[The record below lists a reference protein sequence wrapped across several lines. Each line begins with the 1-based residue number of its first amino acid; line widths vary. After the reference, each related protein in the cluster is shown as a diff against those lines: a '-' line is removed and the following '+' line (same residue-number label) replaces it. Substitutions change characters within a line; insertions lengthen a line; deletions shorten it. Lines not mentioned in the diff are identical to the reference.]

1 MLNQR
6 IKDSIKAVLYL
17 LILTL
22 VNIYIPFLSVFVLIV
37 WPIPVAVIT
46 LKHDLNTTA
55 GVVAIS
61 AIISG
66 LIFGPLMGLLA
77 VIGYGLVGFVIG
89 NCLKEGIKPF
99 RTLIFTVLSVLLS
112 HILLIYIARYM
123 MGINFQTIINQVS
136 TLIGQTGGMGNMEDM
151 ISSQLQL
158 IQRIFPALI
167 GISAIITGS
176 LNYYVSTWYINKAGF
191 NKSVYKEIKY
201 WALPRW
207 VIAIGIVIS
216 LILKRYMI
224 FVNLN
229 MVLLFLTLIQGYA
242 VTIYYID
249 KKTKNSIIKV
259 IFTAVVIFIP
269 LLPPALVLL
278 GLVDFWFDLR
288 KINNYKE
295 KDEPS

>member
-1 MLNQR
+1 MVNQK
-6 IKDSIKAVLYL
+6 IKDSIKVLIYL

-22 VNIYIPFLSVFVLIV
+22 INIYIPFLSILVLIV
-37 WPIPVAVIT
+37 WPIPIVVIT
-46 LKHDLNTTA
+46 MKYNLNTTA
-55 GVVAIS
+55 GVIAIS
-61 AIISG
+61 ALING
-66 LIFGPLMGLLA
+66 LLFSPLMGLLA
-77 VIGYGLVGFVIG
+77 VIGYGLIGFVIG
-89 NCLKEGIKPF
+89 SCLKEEIKP
-99 RTLIFTVLSVLLS
+99 LNALVFTVLSVLFS
-112 HILLIYIARYM
+112 HILLLFISRYLL
-123 MGINFQTIINQVS
+123 GINFQSIINQINTIVS
-136 TLIGQTGGMGNMEDM
+136 QTSNMGNMEEM
-151 ISSQLQL
+151 LNSQLQL
-158 IQRIFPALI
+158 LQRIFPALI

-288 KINNYKE
+288 KIDNYKE
-295 KDEPS
+295 KNERS

>member
-1 MLNQR
+1 M
-6 IKDSIKAVLYL
+6 KY
-17 LILTL
+17 
-22 VNIYIPFLSVFVLIV
+22 
-37 WPIPVAVIT
+37 
-46 LKHDLNTTA
+46 DLNATA
-55 GVVAIS
+55 GVIAIS
-61 AIISG
+61 ALING
-66 LIFGPLMGLLA
+66 LLFSPMMGLLA

-89 NCLKEGIKPF
+89 SCLKEEIKP
-99 RTLIFTVLSVLLS
+99 LNALVFTVLSVLFS
-112 HILLIYIARYM
+112 HILLLFISRYLL
-123 MGINFQTIINQVS
+123 GINFQSIINEINTIVS
-136 TLIGQTGGMGNMEDM
+136 QTSNIGNMEEM
-151 ISSQLQL
+151 LNSQLQL
-158 IQRIFPALI
+158 LQRIFPALI

-207 VIAIGIVIS
+207 VIAIGVVIS
-216 LILKRYMI
+216 LILKRYLF

-295 KDEPS
+295 KNERS

>member
-1 MLNQR
+1 MVNQK
-6 IKDSIKAVLYL
+6 IKDSIKVLIYL

-22 VNIYIPFLSVFVLIV
+22 INIYIPFLSILVLIV
-37 WPIPVAVIT
+37 WPIPIVVIT
-46 LKHDLNTTA
+46 MKYDLNTTA
-55 GVVAIS
+55 GVIAIS
-61 AIISG
+61 ALING
-66 LIFGPLMGLLA
+66 LLFSPIMGLLA

-89 NCLKEGIKPF
+89 SCLKEEIKP
-99 RTLIFTVLSVLLS
+99 LNALVFTVLSVLFS
-112 HILLIYIARYM
+112 HILLLFISRYLL
-123 MGINFQTIINQVS
+123 GINFQSIINQINTIVS
-136 TLIGQTGGMGNMEDM
+136 QTSNMGNMEEM
-151 ISSQLQL
+151 LNSQLQL
-158 IQRIFPALI
+158 LQRIFPALI
-167 GISAIITGS
+167 GISAMITGS

-288 KINNYKE
+288 KIDNYKE
-295 KDEPS
+295 KNERS

>member
-1 MLNQR
+1 MLNQK
-6 IKDSIKAVLYL
+6 IKDSIKVLIYL

-22 VNIYIPFLSVFVLIV
+22 INIYIPFLSILVLIV
-37 WPIPVAVIT
+37 WPIPIVVIT
-46 LKHDLNTTA
+46 MKYDLNTTA
-55 GVVAIS
+55 GVIAIS
-61 AIISG
+61 ALING
-66 LIFGPLMGLLA
+66 LLFSPIMGLLA

-89 NCLKEGIKPF
+89 SCLKEEIKPLNA
-99 RTLIFTVLSVLLS
+99 LIFTVLSVLFS
-112 HILLIYIARYM
+112 HILLLFISKYLL
-123 MGINFQTIINQVS
+123 GINFQSIINEIN
-136 TLIGQTGGMGNMEDM
+136 TIIGQTSNMANMEEM
-151 ISSQLQL
+151 LNSQLQL
-158 IQRIFPALI
+158 LQRIFPALI

-191 NKSVYKEIKY
+191 NKPTYKEIKY

-207 VIAIGIVIS
+207 IIAIGIVVS
-216 LILKRYMI
+216 LILKRYMF

-288 KINNYKE
+288 RINNYDRKNE
-295 KDEPS
+295 RS

>member
-1 MLNQR
+1 MVNQK
-6 IKDSIKAVLYL
+6 IKDSIKVLIYL

-22 VNIYIPFLSVFVLIV
+22 INIYIPFLSILVLIV
-37 WPIPVAVIT
+37 WPIPIVVIT
-46 LKHDLNTTA
+46 MKYNLNTTA
-55 GVVAIS
+55 GVIAIS
-61 AIISG
+61 ALING
-66 LIFGPLMGLLA
+66 LLFSPLMGLLA
-77 VIGYGLVGFVIG
+77 VIGYGLIGFVIG
-89 NCLKEGIKPF
+89 SCLKEEIKP
-99 RTLIFTVLSVLLS
+99 LNALVFTVLSVLFS
-112 HILLIYIARYM
+112 HILLLFISRYLL
-123 MGINFQTIINQVS
+123 GINFQSIINEINTIVS
-136 TLIGQTGGMGNMEDM
+136 QTSNMGNMEEM
-151 ISSQLQL
+151 LNSQLQL
-158 IQRIFPALI
+158 LQRIFPALI

-288 KINNYKE
+288 KIDNYKE
-295 KDEPS
+295 KNERS

>member
-6 IKDSIKAVLYL
+6 IKDSIKVLIYL

-22 VNIYIPFLSVFVLIV
+22 INMYIPFLSILVLII
-37 WPIPVAVIT
+37 WPIPIVVIT
-46 LKHDLNTTA
+46 MKYNLNTTA
-55 GVVAIS
+55 GVIAVS
-61 AIISG
+61 ALING
-66 LIFGPLMGLLA
+66 LLFSPMMGLLA

-89 NCLKEGIKPF
+89 SCLKEEIKPLNA
-99 RTLIFTVLSVLLS
+99 LIFTVLSVLFS
-112 HILLIYIARYM
+112 HILLLFISRYLL
-123 MGINFQTIINQVS
+123 GINFQSIINEIN
-136 TLIGQTGGMGNMEDM
+136 TIIGQTSNMGNMEEM
-151 ISSQLQL
+151 LNTQLQL
-158 IQRIFPALI
+158 LQRIFPALI

-191 NKSVYKEIKY
+191 DKSTYKEIKY

-216 LILKRYMI
+216 LILKRYLF

-229 MVLLFLTLIQGYA
+229 IILLFLTMIQGYA
-242 VTIYYID
+242 VSIYYID

-269 LLPPALVLL
+269 LLPPALVLM

-288 KINNYKE
+288 KINSYEGKNE
-295 KDEPS
+295 QS